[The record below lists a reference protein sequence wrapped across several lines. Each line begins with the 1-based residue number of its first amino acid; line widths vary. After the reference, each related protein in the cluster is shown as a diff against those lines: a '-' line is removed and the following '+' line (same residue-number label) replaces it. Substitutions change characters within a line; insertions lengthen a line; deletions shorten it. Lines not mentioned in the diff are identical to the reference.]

1 MNSKIFYSI
10 IITVFLSTLNTTTPC
25 FADTIQKD
33 ECSELSQQQP
43 LNQCYAELYRKTDK
57 DLNEIYTKL
66 ITEMKSKGLSKDIE
80 KLKVVQKAWISYR
93 DKTCNFDAA
102 LYEGGSMQP
111 MVHAVCLIAET
122 KHRIESLQNLMREY
136 SR

>member
-1 MNSKIFYSI
+1 MNAKKYYAAV
-10 IITVFLSTLNTTTPC
+10 ITACLSTLNTTTLC
-25 FADTIQKD
+25 HADNLQKD

-57 DLNEIYTKL
+57 ELNDIYAKL
-66 ITEMKSKGLSKDIE
+66 ATEMKSKGLSKDIE
-80 KLKVVQKAWISYR
+80 KLKAVQKAWLSYR
-93 DKTCNFDAA
+93 DKTCDFEAG

-122 KHRIESLQNLMREY
+122 KHRIESLQDLMDEY